1 MVKVKSHKRQSL
13 NALGIT
19 LLVIVLLN
27 VIFARVFHRFDLTQ
41 EKRFSITKA
50 TKNLLH
56 DLDDQ
61 VYVTIYLAG
70 KLPAEY
76 KRLQIAVAEMLDEYN
91 AYAGNQIEYEFFDP
105 FSLNDPEQTNAL
117 LKDLM
122 AKGLETRQIST
133 SSQEA
138 FSQKILIAGAV
149 FNYHDKDIAVNF
161 LPEQKQMS
169 EDAVQIVNHGIATLE
184 FTFSNAI
191 RKLMLKQK
199 QKIAFIRGHGELSTA
214 QLADLSVTLQDQ
226 QYALQFIDLPSMLHI
241 SNTFDIAIIAKPTK
255 AFSEQDK
262 FKIDQY
268 IMNGGH
274 VLWLID
280 PIYAS
285 LDSLLGRNA
294 QAFTL
299 TQDYPLDLK
308 TQLFQYG
315 VRVNYD
321 LVLDERCAGIPL
333 YRGNSSSPSFYP
345 WYFFP
350 IIVPDP
356 THPITKH
363 LDPIRLNFASSID
376 TIKVPGLKK
385 TILLHSSSSSRL
397 MFNPVRLTLS
407 MAGTKPDPILFN
419 KSDIPV
425 AVLVEGRF
433 HSIYKGRL
441 PEHFLQIYRDSL
453 GLQFKEASNANKMIV
468 IADGDIAANEIDS
481 KGVKYPLGYYRYNP
495 NYIYANKDFLL
506 NCIDYLADNYGLI
519 SARNKAFRTR
529 PLNREKVKQQ
539 RFKWQMINLLLPL
552 LVLLFFGGIQNIIRR
567 KKYTGSL

>member
-1 MVKVKSHKRQSL
+1 MVRAKSHKRHSL

-27 VIFARVFHRFDLTQ
+27 VLFARHFYRFDLTQ
-41 EKRFSITKA
+41 EKRFTITKA
-50 TKNLLH
+50 TKNLLR

-76 KRLQIAVAEMLDEYN
+76 RRLQIAASEMLDEYK
-91 AYAGNQIEYEFFDP
+91 AYSGNKIDYEFFDP
-105 FSLNDPEQTNAL
+105 FSLDNPEQTNAL
-117 LKDLM
+117 VQDLM
-122 AKGLETRQIST
+122 SKGLETRQVSVQ
-133 SSQEA
+133 SQEE

-149 FNYHDKDIAVNF
+149 FHYHDKDIAANF
-161 LPEQKQMS
+161 LPEQKQMDD
-169 EDAVQIVNHGIATLE
+169 DAVQTVDHGIATLE
-184 FTFSNAI
+184 YTISNTI
-191 RKLMLKQK
+191 RKLMLNQK

-226 QYALQFIDLPSMLHI
+226 QYDLQFIDLPSMINI
-241 SNTFDIAIIAKPTK
+241 SSTFDVAIIARPTK
-255 AFSEQDK
+255 PFSEQDQ

-285 LDSLLGRNA
+285 LDSLLGQDA
-294 QAFTL
+294 QDFTL
-299 TQDYPLDLK
+299 TSDYPLKLK
-308 TQLFQYG
+308 NQLFQYG

-321 LVLDERCAGIPL
+321 LVMDERCAGIPL

-345 WYFFP
+345 WYFYP

-363 LDPIRLNFASSID
+363 LGPIRLNFASSID

-385 TILLHSSSSSRL
+385 TILLHSSKNSRL
-397 MFNPVRLTLS
+397 MFNPIRLTLS
-407 MAGTKPDPILFN
+407 MAGTKPDPVLFN
-419 KSDIPV
+419 KSDIPI
-425 AVLVEGRF
+425 AVLVEGIF
-433 HSIYKGRL
+433 HSVFKGRL
-441 PEHFLQIYRDSL
+441 PQQFLQIYRDSL
-453 GLQFKEASNANKMIV
+453 GMKFKTESETNKMIV
-468 IADGDIAANEIDS
+468 ISDGDMLANEVDS
-481 KGVKYPLGYYRYNP
+481 RGVKYPLGYYRYNP
-495 NYIYANKDFLL
+495 NYIYANKDFVL
-506 NCIDYLADNYGLI
+506 NCIDYLTDNYGLI
-519 SARNKAFRTR
+519 EARNKEFRTR
-529 PLNREKVKQQ
+529 PLNIQKVKAE

-552 LVLLFFGGIQNIIRR
+552 ILLLLFGGIQNIARR
-567 KKYTGSL
+567 RKYTGTL